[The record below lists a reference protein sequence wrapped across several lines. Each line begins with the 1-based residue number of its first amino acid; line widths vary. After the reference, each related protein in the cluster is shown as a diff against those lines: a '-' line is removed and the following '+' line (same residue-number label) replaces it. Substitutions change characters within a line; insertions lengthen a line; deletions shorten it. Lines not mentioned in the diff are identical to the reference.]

1 MSATTAAD
9 LLLEVKQ
16 ARPWDRARLVKEYSA
31 THPNELPVETLS
43 LILND
48 VSVNAKG
55 NTVIDAIPAVLRSGS
70 DPYTACCE
78 LEAMVEVC
86 DAVTLMP
93 ARPRNRHARTP
104 AGGPVP
110 SRVIPVIAEPPQKTF
125 EGDKF
130 NKDKCLNEITKIKP
144 AAPIVGEVIAQVQEP
159 GAAAEEG
166 Q

>member
-48 VSVNAKG
+48 VSVTAKG

-104 AGGPVP
+104 ARLRNRHARTPAQPTRPHARWRPRPDLHRRRRGVGRRLPLP
-110 SRVIPVIAEPPQKTF
+110 RMAA
-125 EGDKF
+125 GRGY
-130 NKDKCLNEITKIKP
+130 CLELD
-144 AAPIVGEVIAQVQEP
+144 
-159 GAAAEEG
+159 
-166 Q
+166 